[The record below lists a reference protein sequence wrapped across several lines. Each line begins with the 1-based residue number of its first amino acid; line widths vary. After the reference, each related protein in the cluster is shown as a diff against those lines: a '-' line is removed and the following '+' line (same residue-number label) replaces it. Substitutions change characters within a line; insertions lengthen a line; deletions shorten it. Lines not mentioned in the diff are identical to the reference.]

1 MSLENQENWAWALE
15 TYSSKKKK
23 KKKNKAFQRRP

>member
-15 TYSSKKKK
+15 TYSSKKKE
-23 KKKNKAFQRRP
+23 KKNKAFQRRP